1 MLYSDTLQVVS
12 VTPTSGMSPC
22 EIAADYLPAEYW
34 AMTPFNAT
42 SSFVYG
48 PGTSAV
54 VPFAANSIAAFP
66 APDANY

>member
-1 MLYSDTLQVVS
+1 
-12 VTPTSGMSPC
+12 MSPC